1 MQFSEEF
8 IAVSSFGM
16 TQMDYLALP
25 IESEE
30 ILTKG
35 AEAPVDAAWD
45 GIKELLFDDDA
56 KAFAESAKGAG
67 LPAPNEDHIGYE
79 VTGDD
84 GEVVATI
91 EIAWPEEKIGFMT
104 AEQLEDRKKMESMGW
119 HILDLITVTDA
130 IQYFGGEQ

>member
-8 IAVSSFGM
+8 IAVSSVGM

-67 LPAPNEDHIGYE
+67 LPAPNEDNIGYE

>member
-1 MQFSEEF
+1 
-8 IAVSSFGM
+8 M

-25 IESEE
+25 VESEE

-35 AEAPVDAAWD
+35 ADAPVDTAWG
-45 GIKELLFDDDA
+45 GIQELLFDDDA

-67 LPAPNEDHIGYE
+67 IPVPNEDNIGYE

-104 AEQLEDRKKMESMGW
+104 AEQSEDREKMESIGW
-119 HILDLITVTDA
+119 RILDLITVTDA
-130 IQYFGGEQ
+130 SRYFGGEQ